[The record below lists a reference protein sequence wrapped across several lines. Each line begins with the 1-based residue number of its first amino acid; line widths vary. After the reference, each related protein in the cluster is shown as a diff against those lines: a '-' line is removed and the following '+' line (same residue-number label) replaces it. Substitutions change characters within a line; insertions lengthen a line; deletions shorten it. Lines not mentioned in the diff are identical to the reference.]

1 MTSGRRE
8 GRREGGRC
16 PIVLIHKLC
25 VDQPRVYH
33 TTSCID
39 AVFRMLQSQV
49 LGQDITRRTSR
60 FFVGHGPP
68 SRLPSRLPDVTHVTL
83 SPRPSPPFLY
93 CKRSKLEPGTAW
105 ERGYARAETEQG
117 PHGTGGSRRR
127 STCEKYRPRA
137 EMEQKPS
144 KRDRA
149 RERRR
154 KQRDTASEE
163 SKAKEKESDRY
174 SHDTTLTS

>member
-1 MTSGRRE
+1 MRTGPPKKKSLPGSSFDRLQYKNGGEGLGERVTCVTS

-16 PIVLIHKLC
+16 LIVVIHKLC

-39 AVFRMLQSQV
+39 AVFQMLQSQV

-60 FFVGHGPP
+60 FFVGHRPP

-105 ERGYARAETEQG
+105 ERG
-117 PHGTGGSRRR
+117 
-127 STCEKYRPRA
+127 
-137 EMEQKPS
+137 
-144 KRDRA
+144 
-149 RERRR
+149 
-154 KQRDTASEE
+154 
-163 SKAKEKESDRY
+163 
-174 SHDTTLTS
+174 

>member
-1 MTSGRRE
+1 MTS

-16 PIVLIHKLC
+16 PIVVIHKLC

-60 FFVGHGPP
+60 FFVGHRPP

-105 ERGYARAETEQG
+105 ERGYAMRVNEIPVLRAAPSLSCGTECG
-117 PHGTGGSRRR
+117 H
-127 STCEKYRPRA
+127 
-137 EMEQKPS
+137 
-144 KRDRA
+144 A
-149 RERRR
+149 RLVRNNG
-154 KQRDTASEE
+154 KHLPQFCCL
-163 SKAKEKESDRY
+163 Y
-174 SHDTTLTS
+174 